1 MLYEFLRKKT
11 KKELI
16 DMIMEDKQ
24 LLLNGT
30 RDTIK
35 ELWNMD
41 IDYSQENFILLCLDS
56 SNNLLKKKVLFKGG
70 INSSL
75 IDIRLLFNE
84 VLTTRGCCS
93 FIISHNHPTGNMK
106 PSKQDMELTR
116 KIKESSELLNLKLL
130 DHIIISRTKFY
141 SFLEEGVINIELE

>member
-30 RDTIK
+30 RETIK

-56 SNNLLKKKVLFKGG
+56 SNKLLKKKVLFKGG

-75 IDIRLLFNE
+75 VDIRLLFNE

-116 KIKESSELLNLKLL
+116 KIKESSELLNLELL

-141 SFLEEGVINIELE
+141 SFLEEGVID